1 MQGWL
6 GLCLGAALV
15 ATFFA
20 AGGCDREPPD
30 PPDPAAADDPA
41 PTAAAPAATRPDDGA
56 QPPPGPA
63 PEGMTWV
70 PGGTFWMGTDRGNYA
85 DGPVHRVYVDGFWI
99 DTHEVTN
106 AQFAAFVDATGYVTT
121 AERPPD
127 PALFPGVD
135 PNTLVPGALVFTPPQ
150 AVNGLQDW
158 SQWWAFVPD
167 ATWRHPGG
175 PGSGIDGRMDHPV
188 VQVSWDDAKAY
199 ADWAGRSLPTE
210 AQWEFAA
217 RGGLD
222 QKPYTWGIEPRH
234 RTGEVA
240 NVWHGQFPVE
250 NTALDGYA
258 GTAPVASFPPNGYGL
273 HDMAGNV
280 WEWTADW
287 FRFDTY
293 RNGDTRNPVGPP
305 RERSEDPMEPGLP
318 KKTIRGGSYLC
329 SEVYCAGYKVSARMA
344 TTPDSAADHTGFRT
358 VKAP

>member
-1 MQGWL
+1 
-6 GLCLGAALV
+6 
-15 ATFFA
+15 
-20 AGGCDREPPD
+20 
-30 PPDPAAADDPA
+30 
-41 PTAAAPAATRPDDGA
+41 
-56 QPPPGPA
+56 
-63 PEGMTWV
+63 MTWI
-70 PGGTFWMGTDRGNYA
+70 PGGTFWMGTDRGSYA
-85 DGPVHRVYVDGFWI
+85 DGPVHRVYVDGFWM

-106 AQFAAFVDATGYVTT
+106 AEFAAFVDATGYVTT
-121 AERPPD
+121 AEKLPD

-135 PNTLVPGALVFTPPQ
+135 PNVLVPGSLVFTAPQ

-158 SQWWAFVPD
+158 SQWWSYVPGAD
-167 ATWRHPGG
+167 WRHPEG
-175 PGSGIDGRMDHPV
+175 PGSDIAGRMDHPV

-199 ADWAGRSLPTE
+199 ADWAGKRLPTE
-210 AQWEFAA
+210 AEWEFAA

-222 QKPYTWGIEPRH
+222 QKPYTWGMEPRH

-240 NVWHGQFPVE
+240 NVWHGQFPTE
-250 NTALDGYA
+250 NTALDGYPA
-258 GTAPVASFPPNGYGL
+258 TAPVGSYPPNGYGL
-273 HDMAGNV
+273 YDMAGNV
-280 WEWTADW
+280 WEWTGDW

-305 RERSEDPMEPGLP
+305 REHSEDPMEPGVP